1 MLFSIIL
8 NKMTKFLKRLF
19 LVSFA
24 LFLCPSAGVS
34 TDKDDLSIVK
44 KAKENNKYIAVY
56 FSGSDWC
63 AICHVF
69 KNEFVE
75 QKEVA
80 PILNADF
87 VYYNANFPQRK
98 KLAKDITA
106 TNDALAEKL
115 NPNGIFPLL
124 AIALICPNINK
135 PANSG
140 YIDHPIPF

>member
-1 MLFSIIL
+1 
-8 NKMTKFLKRLF
+8 MTKIVKRLIIASF
-19 LVSFA
+19 VLFFCSAMNVS
-24 LFLCPSAGVS
+24 SE
-34 TDKDDLSIVK
+34 TDNLTIVK

-69 KNEFVE
+69 NNEFVA

-80 PILNADF
+80 EILNADF
-87 VYYNANFPQRK
+87 VYYNADFPQRK

-106 TNDALAEKL
+106 TNDLIAEKL

-124 AIALICPNINK
+124 VIADENLNVKKVITRTM
-135 PANSG
+135 G
-140 YIDHPIPF
+140 YDKSLEALKVSVKK

>member
-1 MLFSIIL
+1 
-8 NKMTKFLKRLF
+8 MTKFLKRLF

-24 LFLCPSAGVS
+24 LFLCSSAGVS
-34 TDKDDLSIVK
+34 SDKDDLSIVK
-44 KAKENNKYIAVY
+44 KAKESNKYIAVY

-87 VYYNANFPQRK
+87 VYYNADFPQRK

-106 TNDALAEKL
+106 TNDVLAEKL

-124 AIALICPNINK
+124 VIADENLNVKKVITK
-135 PANSG
+135 AMG
-140 YIDHPIPF
+140 YDKAMEALKESIKK